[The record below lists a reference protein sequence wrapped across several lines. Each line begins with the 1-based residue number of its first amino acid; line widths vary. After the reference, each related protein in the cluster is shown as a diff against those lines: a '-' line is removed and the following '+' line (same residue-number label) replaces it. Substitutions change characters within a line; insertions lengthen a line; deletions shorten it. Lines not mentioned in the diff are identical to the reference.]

1 MSDKNRLPNP
11 TLTLARQLAAARL
24 KRAGVKP
31 SHEWSQDPAQ
41 RPGDEEQSFPPELIE
56 RLAG

>member
-1 MSDKNRLPNP
+1 MSDKKRLPNP
-11 TLTLARQLAAARL
+11 TLEFARQLAAARL

-31 SHEWSQDPAQ
+31 SHEWSRDPAQ
-41 RPGDEEQSFPPELIE
+41 QPASAERAFPPELIE